1 MLLPKWWLTSNA
13 PPCESI
19 FEKYKNLFNTDKRLS
34 SKDTIEM
41 REKRSLIVKWK
52 FSTNRVIIK
61 GSNGFDCIFG
71 PWNET
76 QAHATNEIS

>member
-1 MLLPKWWLTSNA
+1 
-13 PPCESI
+13 
-19 FEKYKNLFNTDKRLS
+19 
-34 SKDTIEM
+34 M

-71 PWNET
+71 PGNET

>member
-1 MLLPKWWLTSNA
+1 
-13 PPCESI
+13 
-19 FEKYKNLFNTDKRLS
+19 
-34 SKDTIEM
+34 M

-71 PWNET
+71 PGNET
-76 QAHATNEIS
+76 QAHATNEISQEPDLVTFPEKYPLFQKHMARM